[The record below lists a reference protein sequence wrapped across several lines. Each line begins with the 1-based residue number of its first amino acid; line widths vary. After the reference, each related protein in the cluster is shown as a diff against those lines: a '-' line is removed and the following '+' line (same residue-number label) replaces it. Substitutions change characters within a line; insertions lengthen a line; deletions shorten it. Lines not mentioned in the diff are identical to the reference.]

1 MKDAPSPRTLEE
13 FRYWLQLGVKYYEKA
28 QLGEIEKL
36 SHSSTSSYTAPQIAN
51 LVTYWTASA
60 EALKFA
66 LEFLDGKHTNHW
78 QERER
83 YYE

>member
-28 QLGEIEKL
+28 QLKELELL
-36 SHSSTSSYTAPQIAN
+36 SGAFTHPLDTPGIAKS
-51 LVTYWTASA
+51 VTYWTASA
-60 EALKFA
+60 EAFKFA
-66 LEFLDGKHTNHW
+66 LEFLEGRHTNHW

-83 YYE
+83 NE